1 VTRLSPMP
9 CEAPVTMATRCAL
22 LIFRSFLVRTHAF
35 GSRVAHPRNADR
47 KSRGSAM
54 GLRWTRNPTSR
65 LTVVSAVLLVMR
77 KTGLGE
83 KGRFPG
89 NPKRGTGRHRVST
102 MAFL

>member
-1 VTRLSPMP
+1 MP

-47 KSRGSAM
+47 KSLGRAM
-54 GLRWTRNPTSR
+54 GLLWTMNPTSR

-83 KGRFPG
+83 RVSSPVNTERGAGRNG
-89 NPKRGTGRHRVST
+89 IST
-102 MAFL
+102 MAF